1 MQISLE
7 QKMKELTVRCWKFGK
22 RDERLNTNYAG
33 KFMVVENFDEE
44 DYGLPTLDG
53 GNGPWCIVGD
63 DLERLIDEA
72 YSIFC
77 DIEEN

>member
-1 MQISLE
+1 MEVSLE
-7 QKMKELTVRCWKFGK
+7 QKKKELTEHCWKFGK

-33 KFMVVENFDEE
+33 KFMVAEDFDEE
-44 DYGLPTLDG
+44 DFELPTLDA

-63 DLERLIDEA
+63 DLDLLINEA

-77 DIEEN
+77 EDKN